1 MNPYEGYK
9 LYGPYVHR
17 FSKRKIVYLRN
28 SEDDRIYLNLSRYVM
43 EMHLGER
50 LSPQQDVH
58 HVNGDKTD
66 DRLENLEVIHRA
78 PHNSSHAVEANARR
92 IRNKSGQFVN

>member
-17 FSKRKIVYLRN
+17 FTKRKIVYLRN
-28 SEDDRIYLNLSRYVM
+28 QEDDRIYLNYSRYLM
-43 EMHLGER
+43 EMHLGYR
-50 LSPQQDVH
+50 LDPQHDVH

-66 DRLENLEVIHRA
+66 DRVENFEVVHRTIHNVTQGKENILKRKR
-78 PHNSSHAVEANARR
+78 NSL
-92 IRNKSGQFVN
+92 GQVK